1 MDLDGREY
9 APRRGSSRPP
19 ASAFSRRWRALA
31 RLWAGDVRGAQE
43 DAELANRLQ
52 PGDIVMESVLA
63 TVLAHAGDRTR
74 ARALM
79 AHWPRRNEHWL
90 IMAALVAV
98 GDTAA
103 ALDRLERASPVPYLW
118 AGLRRPEFD
127 ALHGN
132 PRYERLFATPRP
144 GAVESV
150 R

>member
-63 TVLAHAGDRTR
+63 TVLAHAGDSAR
-74 ARALM
+74 ARTLM
-79 AHWPRRNEHWL
+79 AHWPRSEEHTSEL
-90 IMAALVAV
+90 QSQSNLVC
-98 GDTAA
+98 
-103 ALDRLERASPVPYLW
+103 R
-118 AGLRRPEFD
+118 
-127 ALHGN
+127 
-132 PRYERLFATPRP
+132 
-144 GAVESV
+144 
-150 R
+150 

>member
-31 RLWAGDVRGAQE
+31 RLAAGDVRGARE

-52 PGDIVMESVLA
+52 PGDIVMENVLA
-63 TVLAHAGDRTR
+63 TVLARAGDSAQ
-74 ARALM
+74 ARALV
-79 AHWPRRNEHWL
+79 AHWPGRTEHWL

-118 AGLRRPEFD
+118 AALRRPEFD

-132 PRYERLFATPRP
+132 PRYERLLTALRP
-144 GAVESV
+144 AGAGGP
-150 R
+150 